1 MRRSFQNLVAG
12 TVLAATTTLL
22 LIAPEAKAT
31 PSLGEDLEYVTN
43 ASPEACLPQFSVY
56 FQLPERVI
64 AIEQKDSCPVASQI
78 YVHLANEERRF
89 AIVAYQSRNYN
100 NKWVSE
106 QDPIADQGQYGVL
119 HVEYS
124 PGQFVSRL
132 SQRDHR
138 IVIVGQPH
146 PVAPTPTL
154 EGEPPRL
161 PPSPRQE
168 SRSEPSQYQGKWIT
182 FDLRVFFNCLL
193 NNPIRFNGW
202 IVDLNP
208 LKACLPF

>member
-1 MRRSFQNLVAG
+1 MSSLKKILAG
-12 TVLAATTTLL
+12 TVLAATAFVVIVPL
-22 LIAPEAKAT
+22 ESRAT
-31 PSLGEDLEYVTN
+31 PSPGEDLEYVTN

-89 AIVAYQSRNYN
+89 AIVAYQSRNYH

-146 PVAPTPTL
+146 PVASPPTL
-154 EGEPPRL
+154 EEEPTRL
-161 PPSPRQE
+161 PPYPRQQE
-168 SRSEPSQYQGKWIT
+168 YRSEPAQVSLDAESKRILT
-182 FDLRVFFNCLL
+182 SLLDRLRQLL
-193 NNPIRFNGW
+193 GILARFR
-202 IVDLNP
+202 DFLNTLP
-208 LKACLPF
+208 LG